1 MRSGGRRRW
10 LWAVVAGLAPWAWF
24 AVRNLGFVF
33 DLVAIGLPVGLAGAA
48 LALAV
53 AGAVRHRPEL
63 AAGVVSCLLAA
74 GVVVVGPGRP
84 EPVPPPVTALRI
96 VSANVNS
103 HNRSLDRAVADAL
116 AQRGDLVL
124 LIEAGKG
131 TVVPPAD
138 YPTVIR
144 PKYSNQVILSRF
156 PARLLDRPAVWPKNF
171 RAHRLQVE
179 APSGPVVVYV
189 VHLVRPHL
197 GPRRIWRIRSQMH
210 AQRKERESLLAA
222 ARAETVPVVLA
233 GDFNTP
239 DRSSGYRHLRSRF
252 RDAMRAR
259 RAGPTYMGRG
269 WSKLLWRPFLLRI
282 DHVFMPEDW
291 CSGRPERFTLH
302 GSDHRG
308 VAVDVGPCPVL

>member
-1 MRSGGRRRW
+1 MFSGGRRRW
-10 LWAVVAGLAPWAWF
+10 VWAAVAALAPWAWF
-24 AVRNLGFVF
+24 ALRDLGFVF
-33 DLVAIGLPVGLAGAA
+33 DLIAVGLPVLLVLAA

-53 AGAVRHRPEL
+53 LGAVRRRSEL
-63 AAGVVSCLLAA
+63 AAGVVSCLLAG
-74 GVVVVGPGRP
+74 GVAVVGPWRA
-84 EPVPPPVTALRI
+84 EPVPPPVKPLRI

-103 HNRSLDRAVADAL
+103 HNRSLDRAVADAV
-116 AQRGDLVL
+116 AQHGDLVL

-131 TVVPPAD
+131 KVTPPAD

-156 PARLLDRPAVWPKNF
+156 PAQLLSRPAVWPKNF

-179 APSGPVVVYV
+179 APSGPVIVYLA
-189 VHLVRPHL
+189 HLVRPHL
-197 GPRRIWRIRSQMH
+197 GPRRIFKIRSQMH
-210 AQRKERESLLAA
+210 AQTKERDSLLSA

-233 GDFNTP
+233 GDFNTS
-239 DRSSGYRHLRSRF
+239 DRSSGYRDLQGRF

-259 RAGPTYMGRG
+259 KAGPTFVGR
-269 WSKLLWRPFLLRI
+269 SLSILWRPLLLRI
-282 DHVFMPEDW
+282 DHVFMPKDW

-308 VAVDVGPCPVL
+308 IAVDVGPCPVL